1 MKVLKN
7 ISIVLLALTLFSCN
21 EVLAPL
27 FDAGEYAFVGFSS
40 TDYTI
45 AENSSDT
52 LNIPVSVAGVAGAD
66 VEITFA
72 DSIIDAKSAVKD
84 VDYRILNTGNKVVVK
99 GGVGVGYIQIV
110 PINNN
115 LYTKDKT
122 FTITLTS
129 NTAGYYIA
137 TDEKTVTVKISDD
150 EHPLAIVLGSY
161 GEVDYL
167 YTGGAAENSTPYD
180 VTISPIEGSETSVS
194 INNFWGGG
202 DYNIIA
208 DVDVANKTFNIRAGQ
223 IIYVYSDYGDC
234 KAVAI
239 ISGAY
244 DTSAAISG
252 TFDNSGNITTGSW
265 AARVSAGSTGKYLK
279 AVLTKK

>member
-66 VEITFA
+66 VVVSFTA
-72 DSIIDAKSAVKD
+72 AIIDSTSAVQD
-84 VDYRILNTGNKVVVK
+84 ADYRILTTDGKVTVK

-122 FTITLTS
+122 FNITLTS

-167 YTGGAAENSTPYD
+167 YTGGAAENSTPYA
-180 VTISPIEGSETSVS
+180 VSISPIEGSETSVS

-208 DVDVANKTFNIRAGQ
+208 DVDVVNKTINIRPGQ
-223 IIYVYSDYGDC
+223 VISVDSSLGDF
-234 KAVAI
+234 KVVAI
-239 ISGAY
+239 VSGAY
-244 DTSAAISG
+244 DASAAIPG
-252 TFDNSGNITTGSW
+252 TFDANGNITIGMW
-265 AARVSAGSTGKYLK
+265 AAKVPAGAYNYRSSIM
-279 AVLTKK
+279 TKK